1 LSGTYLN
8 LLVGNT
14 DIKDALLRLDK
25 LTQEEALTVAVRVL
39 KVTQGVDDKLTAVGN
54 GLRGIGGS
62 VTTMEGRVKGV
73 ERNVTRVLNSA

>member
-1 LSGTYLN
+1 MSGTYLN
-8 LLVGNT
+8 ILVGNT

-39 KVTQGVDDKLTAVGN
+39 KVTQGVDNKVTAVGN
-54 GLRGIGGS
+54 GVRGIDDS
-62 VTTMEGRVKGV
+62 VRTMEGRVKGI